1 MKRFPKIKTW
11 AAIFPLAGWSAG
23 PLINTPLQRGGR
35 RSQEFG
41 NRFNGFSHT
50 DETVETVSCPLAP
63 WSTPLKRGVNERGWW
78 EYAFGHKILKIAL
91 ATTTL
96 LCPGCREKPQAKSPP
111 PPVVEVAGVTQA
123 DVPIYHE
130 WIGVL
135 DGLVNAQIRAQVT
148 GYLLTQN
155 YREGDPI
162 KKGDLLFEIDPR
174 PFKAALDQAKGL
186 LAQAE
191 AKLGKTELD
200 VKRYGPL
207 VKDRAISQEE
217 YDDAV
222 QANLEAKAAVVSAN
236 AQVEQAQLNLEF
248 TRITSP
254 IDGIA
259 SIARAQ
265 IGDLVGPASG
275 ELTTVSTIDPIKA
288 YYNVTEQAY
297 INFTKL
303 FATESDRYGRLR
315 QLEIDLILTD
325 GSVYSH
331 KGKIYAADRQIGLTT
346 GALRLE
352 ALFPNPDGALRPGE
366 FARVRVKFDLKH
378 DTPLVPQRAVSE
390 LQGSYQVAVVEDDN
404 KIHIQPVRVGDRTG
418 NLWMIEEGLR
428 PGQRV
433 VVEGIQKIREGMAV
447 ITTNF
452 VANQVAQTS
461 PAPATK

>member
-1 MKRFPKIKTW
+1 M
-11 AAIFPLAGWSAG
+11 AAIDVWKA
-23 PLINTPLQRGGR
+23 
-35 RSQEFG
+35 
-41 NRFNGFSHT
+41 H
-50 DETVETVSCPLAP
+50 VEVRTKLTLPKAR
-63 WSTPLKRGVNERGWW
+63 KGRGWVKLSLVF
-78 EYAFGHKILKIAL
+78 ASGAL
-91 ATTTL
+91 LWLPA
-96 LCPGCREKPQAKSPP
+96 CRQKPQTKTPP
-111 PPVVEVAGVTQA
+111 APVVETALVTQA

-148 GYLLTQN
+148 GYLQN
-155 YREGDPI
+155 QHYREGDPI
-162 KKGDLLFEIDPR
+162 RKGDLLFEIDPR
-174 PFKAALDQAKGL
+174 PFKAALDQANGV

-200 VKRYGPL
+200 VKRYEPL

-222 QANLEAKAAVVSAN
+222 QANLEAKAAVVSAK

-248 TRITSP
+248 TKIISP

-265 IGDLVGPASG
+265 IGDLVGPATG
-275 ELTTVSTIDPIKA
+275 ELTTVSTVDPIKA

-315 QLEIDLILTD
+315 QLDIDLVLTD
-325 GSVYSH
+325 GSVYPL

-346 GALRLE
+346 GALRVE
-352 ALFPNPDGALRPGE
+352 ALFPNPNAALRPGE
-366 FARVRVKFDLKH
+366 FARIRVKYDQKH

-390 LQGSYQVAVVEDDN
+390 LQGSFQVALVDDDN
-404 KIHIQPVRVGDRTG
+404 KVHIQPVKVGERTG
-418 NLWMIEEGLR
+418 NSWVIEEGVR
-428 PGQRV
+428 AGQRV
-433 VVEGIQKIREGMAV
+433 VVEGIQKVREGMV
-447 ITTNF
+447 VSVTNF
-452 VANQVAQTS
+452 VAGQLVQTVN
-461 PAPATK
+461 APATK